1 MAGVLAAGLPGR
13 ITSEEVW
20 GGWRSRDA
28 RVNWLLLA
36 RMFLFGARDVWFV
49 VGVPVYFQAVLSD
62 GTAEGRRE
70 AFFLIGGFL
79 ALWIIG

>member
-1 MAGVLAAGLPGR
+1 
-13 ITSEEVW
+13 
-20 GGWRSRDA
+20 
-28 RVNWLLLA
+28 
-36 RMFLFGARDVWFV
+36 MFLSGARDAWFV

-79 ALWIIG
+79 ALWIMAHGAACLNRSRTRAAPTSTNISTNALPPN